1 MPDAWMELKELKLM
15 EDRCL
20 NGVLGAGVNGGQMFE
35 WSWRRM
41 ELRKFVWS
49 FKRICLK
56 FAQFKYNWIYNLIWC
71 VYRKSAMLENI
82 INELE
87 NIKTGQKWIKTEFSS
102 LTVMNS
108 WTLNGLYVWT
118 NRKTEILV
126 FYD

>member
-1 MPDAWMELKELKLM
+1 
-15 EDRCL
+15 
-20 NGVLGAGVNGGQMFE
+20 
-35 WSWRRM
+35 
-41 ELRKFVWS
+41 
-49 FKRICLK
+49 
-56 FAQFKYNWIYNLIWC
+56 
-71 VYRKSAMLENI
+71 MLENI

-108 WTLNGLYVWT
+108 WTLNGLYVRT